1 LEDRY
6 NEDIYV
12 DEGIDLAIRAIKSA
26 MERDA
31 FSGNGIRV
39 ATITKDEGFKV
50 LSEEEVEKKIME
62 L

>member
-1 LEDRY
+1 
-6 NEDIYV
+6 V

-50 LSEEEVEKKIME
+50 LSDEEVEKKIME